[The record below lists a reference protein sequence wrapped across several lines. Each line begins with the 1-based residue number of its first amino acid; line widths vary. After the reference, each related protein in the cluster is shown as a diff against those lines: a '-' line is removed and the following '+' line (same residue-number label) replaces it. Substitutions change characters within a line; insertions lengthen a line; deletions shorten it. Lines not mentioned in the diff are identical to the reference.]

1 MGQLNTIVPDKEPE
15 RQYYFIELLK
25 DEIKK
30 KAEKK
35 AEALPIT
42 SRLSDAR

>member
-35 AEALPIT
+35 VEALPIT